1 MHDQSQQQ
9 QQVVLIRHTDAAMLL
24 GVNEKQLRARD
35 AIGRWLYKPHLRRL
49 QRGRK
54 CRIWM
59 LRAEVQEELS
69 RELEAVKPEPTIAQ
83 EQRDELATLLASLGA
98 ERAAARLLR

>member
-1 MHDQSQQQ
+1 MHDQPQQQ
-9 QQVVLIRHTDAAMLL
+9 QQILIRHTEAAELL

-49 QRGRK
+49 QRGKK

-59 LRAEVQEELS
+59 LKAEVQAELN
-69 RELEAVKPEPTIAQ
+69 RELENVKPTVTVAR
-83 EQRDELATLLASLGA
+83 EQREELASLLASFGA